1 MVPGRWHRPRQLP
14 LLLLPPRRQ
23 PVKQPERVLRG
34 LVLRHLVLVLASLLG
49 EGADALVDPL
59 VAVDLDA
66 PLGQS
71 GGAAGDGGRRA
82 GRGGGGHGG
91 DGAGAGLVGRARGYD
106 AVDAG
111 LVRGR
116 PPQGAEV
123 VSCEL

>member
-1 MVPGRWHRPRQLP
+1 M
-14 LLLLPPRRQ
+14 
-23 PVKQPERVLRG
+23 KQPERMLRG
-34 LVLRHLVLVLASLLG
+34 PVLRHLVLVLAPLLG

-66 PLGQS
+66 PLS
-71 GGAAGDGGRRA
+71 LSAAAGGDDDGGRGA
-82 GRGGGGHGG
+82 GGGHGG
-91 DGAGAGLVGRARGYD
+91 DGARAGLVGRARGDD

-111 LVRGR
+111 LVRGG

>member
-1 MVPGRWHRPRQLP
+1 M
-14 LLLLPPRRQ
+14 
-23 PVKQPERVLRG
+23 KQSQRMLRG

-66 PLGQS
+66 PLGQA
-71 GGAAGDGGRRA
+71 GGAGDNGGRRA
-82 GRGGGGHGG
+82 GRGGGGHSG